1 MDAYDGPGIKK
12 TQALYYVVFY
22 FIKRR
27 LILNNF
33 AKFMKNVAT
42 RSLNLT

>member
-1 MDAYDGPGIKK
+1 MHYKRTNHFKRLGNLKAYLKK
-12 TQALYYVVFY
+12 Y
-22 FIKRR
+22 
-27 LILNNF
+27 